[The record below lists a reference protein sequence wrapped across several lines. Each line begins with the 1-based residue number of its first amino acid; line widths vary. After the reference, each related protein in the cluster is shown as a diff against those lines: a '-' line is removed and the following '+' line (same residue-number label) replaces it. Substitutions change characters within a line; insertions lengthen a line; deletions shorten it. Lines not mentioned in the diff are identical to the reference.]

1 MRTLLGDRAQPQ
13 EGTELATCIDRSFG
27 LGSVAALIL
36 CWALLTGIAVGA
48 LHAQEIAPGLL
59 VHQLTSDGKSYTER
73 GAGFAPRGNQVVFYK
88 EITTSDR
95 QLWLMRDDGAEAHA
109 ISPVGWPMI
118 SGWSPDG
125 TRIAYV
131 LANKDEE
138 NSDACVCVYH
148 VASGE
153 TKRITG
159 GYKRGDFWAGDN
171 APPIWAPDGK
181 HFAYQIYDG
190 SRDASFLWVF
200 PADGTPPTRI
210 AGNLGGTRSFDTQG
224 SWSPDG
230 KRIVFTAYPSQ
241 GAESEVWVS
250 NTDGTGLT
258 QITNDRRDCGE
269 PKWSPDGEWI
279 VFFSAKD
286 RYPDEER
293 MGWKWDIL
301 LVRSDGSDEHT
312 ILSGRSQSTE
322 GRGTFVHPEWF
333 PDQSNVI
340 CHGSVQDAT
349 GRGYKGTFLID
360 WRTGDWWRILG
371 TPVGVRDLDEDHDWA
386 VSPDSKK
393 VFRHGLT
400 SILRGAGSDAQ
411 KTDPGDILVV
421 YDVRTDSTARL
432 LSFRRDDDPYHLY
445 YDAESWAP
453 DSRRILFCQAKVISW
468 QQEQYEPD
476 LYVLELPGEE
486 PPEPEPQPTEATPG
500 PEPAPTP
507 PVEEVFAGHLIRPKH
522 LTVQQ
527 ALDSMPDSRKAYL
540 ETNRERN
547 LLIVN
552 GPAEVVDQI
561 REYLANIDTPAPQ
574 VTLDVLVMEMSKTAS
589 RGLGLDWTHAEGHL
603 GAQLPVGDFGR
614 GRVFY
619 QGVDTLDEKFF
630 LSLSALEEKGQVS
643 IRANPRLVALSGS
656 TATMNI
662 RRTKYYFYTQGYDQ
676 FGRPIIQQSD
686 ISADITGKITP
697 QVLADG
703 HILVQVEIGVG
714 NFTFTST
721 SSLPDVT
728 TRQATASVMVNEGE
742 TLMIGGLVLTQET
755 KSVSKTPLLG
765 DLPLLGQLFRASH
778 RKIEENVLT
787 ILITPRLTPERGET
801 GRPEP

>member
-1 MRTLLGDRAQPQ
+1 MNAMLKHIPRLLLFCGVLSIATAAPLRGQ
-13 EGTELATCIDRSFG
+13 EVL
-27 LGSVAALIL
+27 
-36 CWALLTGIAVGA
+36 
-48 LHAQEIAPGLL
+48 PGL
-59 VHQLTSDGKSYTER
+59 VVRQLTKDGKSYTER
-73 GAGFAPRGNQVVFYK
+73 GAGFAPKGDYIVFYK

-95 QLWLMRDDGAEAHA
+95 QLWLMKGDGSQARA
-109 ISPVGWPMI
+109 ISPVGWPLVC
-118 SGWSPDG
+118 GWSPDG
-125 TRIAYV
+125 SRIAYV

-138 NSDACVCVYH
+138 NSDACVCVHH

-171 APPIWAPDGK
+171 APPIWAPDGL

-190 SRDASFLWVF
+190 ARDASFLWVF
-200 PADGTPPTRI
+200 PVDGTPPVRI
-210 AGNLGGTRSFDTQG
+210 GGNLGGTRSFDTQG

-230 KRIVFTAYPSQ
+230 KRIVFTAYPSE
-241 GAESEVWVS
+241 GAESEVWVA
-250 NTDGTGLT
+250 NIDGTGLT

-286 RYPDEER
+286 RYPDEVR
-293 MGWKWDIL
+293 MGWRWDIL
-301 LVRSDGSDEHT
+301 LVRPDGSDEHT

-322 GRGTFVHPEWF
+322 GRATFVHPEWF
-333 PDQSNVI
+333 PDQSNVL
-340 CHGSVQDAT
+340 CHGSIQDAT

-360 WRTGDWWRILG
+360 WRTGSWRRILG
-371 TPVGVRDLDEDHDWA
+371 TPVGARDLNEDHDWA
-386 VSPDSKK
+386 ISPDSKK

-400 SILRGAGSDAQ
+400 FILRGAGSDAQ
-411 KTDPGDILVV
+411 ETDPGDILEV

-453 DSRRILFCQAKVISW
+453 DSRRILFTQGKVISW

-476 LYVLELPGEE
+476 LYVLELPGEA
-486 PPEPEPQPTEATPG
+486 PPESEPRPTEGAPQPTEAIPA
-500 PEPAPTP
+500 PEPAPAVP
-507 PVEEVFAGHLIRPKH
+507 AEQLLAAHLIRLEY

-527 ALDSMPDSRKAYL
+527 ALDSMPDSKKAYL
-540 ETNRERN
+540 QTNPERN

-552 GPAEVVDQI
+552 GPAEVADQI
-561 REYLANIDTPAPQ
+561 RGYLANIDTPAPQ

-589 RGLGLDWTHAEGHL
+589 RNLGLDWTHAEGHI
-603 GAQLPVGDFGR
+603 GAQLPLGDFGP
-614 GRVFY
+614 GRIFY
-619 QGVDTLDEKFF
+619 QGVDTLDEEFF

-656 TATMNI
+656 SATMNI

-697 QVLADG
+697 RVLGEG
-703 HILVQVEIGVG
+703 HILVEVEVGVG

-755 KSVSKTPLLG
+755 RSVSKTPLLG
-765 DLPLLGQLFRASH
+765 DLPLLGQLFRSTH
-778 RKIEENVLT
+778 RKTEENVLT
-787 ILITPRLTPERGET
+787 ILITPRLTGY
-801 GRPEP
+801 GDSDSD